1 MDGEWNKADQTLQE
15 LKSFLDNPKHL
26 IVSSVN
32 HYIYLFVTGTLWQI
46 MKYLILEQKY
56 LECIEEERN
65 QDALKCL
72 QTEITPLNYKKEK
85 LPKICRCVVVMVR

>member
-1 MDGEWNKADQTLQE
+1 MKGEWSKADQVLHE
-15 LKSFLDNPKHL
+15 LKHFLDSPKHL
-26 IVSSVN
+26 IVCFLCFGFG
-32 HYIYLFVTGTLWQI
+32 YLFTMFFFQI

-65 QDALKCL
+65 GDALKCL

-85 LPKICRCVVVMVR
+85 LPKICRFVL

>member
-1 MDGEWNKADQTLQE
+1 
-15 LKSFLDNPKHL
+15 
-26 IVSSVN
+26 
-32 HYIYLFVTGTLWQI
+32 

-65 QDALKCL
+65 GDALKCL

-85 LPKICRCVVVMVR
+85 LPKICRFVLCEKV